1 MAIFGFFLTIAETT
15 WECGFQL
22 APPSLEL
29 LGITSGF
36 EILSMPCSVYISGI
50 VAVVWGFEPVIWS
63 FL

>member
-1 MAIFGFFLTIAETT
+1 MTIFGFFLTIAETT

-36 EILSMPCSVYISGI
+36 EIVSKPCSVY
-50 VAVVWGFEPVIWS
+50 VIAIPDIIGV
-63 FL
+63 LNP